1 MLMARLTRRLGFS
14 HSTVSVSAYKIL
26 TTKCDDSQL
35 TYRHH
40 QLLPSGCRAI
50 SSLWNSLCEISVPI
64 LGAWRIGKEE
74 SDKIVNACEAKS
86 SLQHRLCVEFLNL
99 ARCCRERLN

>member
-14 HSTVSVSAYKIL
+14 HSTVSAYYIL

-40 QLLPSGCRAI
+40 QLLSGCRAI

-64 LGAWRIGKEE
+64 QGAWRIGKEE
-74 SDKIVNACEAKS
+74 SDKIVNACEAKP
-86 SLQHRLCVEFLNL
+86 SLQHRLCVEF
-99 ARCCRERLN
+99 